1 MHTFLNYFPIC
12 HHLFDVPQYVF
23 DLAYVIY
30 SKLYF
35 DYIENAKLY
44 WLTCQKSVKFHFVTT
59 CFMSL
64 HYIHRT
70 FLYACLKNVMSSVNT
85 CGGLSGGRPDVSALE
100 VKQFY
105 CYLLETW
112 SAA

>member
-44 WLTCQKSVKFHFVTT
+44 WLTCQKKVKFRFVTT
-59 CFMSL
+59 
-64 HYIHRT
+64 T
-70 FLYACLKNVMSSVNT
+70 
-85 CGGLSGGRPDVSALE
+85 GVSALE
-100 VKQFY
+100 VKQCY

>member
-44 WLTCQKSVKFHFVTT
+44 
-59 CFMSL
+59 
-64 HYIHRT
+64 
-70 FLYACLKNVMSSVNT
+70 
-85 CGGLSGGRPDVSALE
+85 
-100 VKQFY
+100 
-105 CYLLETW
+105 
-112 SAA
+112 